1 MFGWCLVPGTG
12 ISSACVSSAPPEDR
26 TGGKIGRFSA
36 AGHAQNTLYFGPRML
51 SCTSDFDRKKRCK
64 KVIRITFCPAG
75 MPAGSL
81 ANSSRTAYNRAVL
94 SKSLIRLFLLAL
106 QRHRAR
112 VRLHT
117 WRALFLPGITSA
129 AWLALLLPG
138 TSAPSSVYVKVCKD
152 FRKWGCF
159 RRLGAALSHGACPV
173 IRWFCGD
180 SIRDMKAGFH
190 HLLPRSE

>member
-1 MFGWCLVPGTG
+1 MLGWRLVPGTG

-26 TGGKIGRFSA
+26 KGGKFA
-36 AGHAQNTLYFGPRML
+36 AGHTRIAWQFGPSVL
-51 SCTSDFDRKKRCK
+51 SCISVFDRKNSRKSFFEE
-64 KVIRITFCPAG
+64 TFRPAG

-94 SKSLIRLFLLAL
+94 NKSLIRLFLLAL

-117 WRALFLPGITSA
+117 WRALFLSGITSA

>member
-1 MFGWCLVPGTG
+1 MRLRRTGKAANLLPGIPKIHCILVPVCYPALAFLTVKN
-12 ISSACVSSAPPEDR
+12 A
-26 TGGKIGRFSA
+26 RFVYTYRLFA
-36 AGHAQNTLYFGPRML
+36 
-51 SCTSDFDRKKRCK
+51 
-64 KVIRITFCPAG
+64 PAG

-94 SKSLIRLFLLAL
+94 NKSLIRLFLLAL

-117 WRALFLPGITSA
+117 LRALFLLGIASA